1 MKYSTYLSLSSLI
14 IVSTASS
21 TSTTQL
27 RGSEEDITA
36 PPRIF
41 EEQSLHNNN
50 IESPQSLISTHQEQ
64 RALQNCNSNQQ
75 SLRITLNP
83 DEHTNTDNEFTI
95 SIRQNDGTWQP
106 LGYRS
111 GELRDGAFTMCLS
124 SGRYKFEAIDSYS
137 DGVLGGGYEV
147 KVDGSTIF
155 STPRGQWSRMVHKF
169 NVDDGV
175 ASATAV
181 EEEEEEEPELQLM
194 MASQQG
200 TGFPTSV
207 VDIFTAPKPA
217 PVAPK
222 PTKKPTP
229 KPTSG
234 TSNPPPPAPANIV
247 AVVTYPNTATS
258 AATTVST
265 GTMTER
271 EHQWLDEHN
280 TRRQKYHTKKGKSY
294 QPLKWS
300 KFLKDQ
306 SQQWAE
312 ECARTGN
319 FDHAWHLN
327 IGENMARHTTS
338 GNGYRHPSN
347 ILTRWVE
354 NEMDVGY
361 PENGHMTQALWRATE
376 YVGCGEA
383 KKGNR
388 YYQVCQYSK
397 PGNCGVKSDYWSS
410 VLADDSGCAGMP
422 LDY

>member
-14 IVSTASS
+14 VVSTVSSASS
-21 TSTTQL
+21 TQL
-27 RGSEEDITA
+27 RGSEEDISA

-41 EEQSLHNNN
+41 EEQSPHHII
-50 IESPQSLISTHQEQ
+50 IESPQSLSSSTHQEQ

-95 SIRQNDGTWQP
+95 SFRQNDGTWQP

-124 SGRYKFEAIDSYS
+124 SGRYRFEAIDSYS
-137 DGVLGGGYEV
+137 DGVLGGGYAV
-147 KVDGSTIF
+147 KLNGSTIF
-155 STPRGQWSRMVHKF
+155 STPGGQWSRMVHKF
-169 NVDDGV
+169 NVDG
-175 ASATAV
+175 AESATATV
-181 EEEEEEEPELQLM
+181 EEEEEPEVQLM
-194 MASQQG
+194 MASQG

-207 VDIFTAPKPA
+207 VDIYTPPNPA
-217 PVAPK
+217 PVTPK

-229 KPTSG
+229 KPTNG

-247 AVVTYPNTATS
+247 AVVTYPDTATTNS
-258 AATTVST
+258 AVST
-265 GTMTER
+265 GTMTKR

-280 TRRQKYHTKKGKSY
+280 TRREKYHTKKGKSY
-294 QPLKWS
+294 RPLQWS

-312 ECARTGN
+312 ECARTGI
-319 FDHAWHLN
+319 FDHAWHLQ
-327 IGENMARHTTS
+327 IGENMARHTTN
-338 GNGYRHPSN
+338 GDGYRHPSN

-361 PENGHMTQALWRATE
+361 PENGHMTQALWRATA

-383 KKGNR
+383 SKGNR

-410 VLADDSGCAGMP
+410 VLADDSSCAGMP
-422 LDY
+422 LEY